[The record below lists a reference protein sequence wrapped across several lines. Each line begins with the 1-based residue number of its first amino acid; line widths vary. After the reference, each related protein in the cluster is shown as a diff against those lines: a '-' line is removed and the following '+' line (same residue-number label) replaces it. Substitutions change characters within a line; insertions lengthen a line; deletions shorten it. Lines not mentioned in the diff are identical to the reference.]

1 VESVI
6 PATLSGSRNDG
17 SMRQNLTATFV
28 SLLIAGTLSVTG
40 CASRGVSAGASP
52 AASDSAVYVALLGQ
66 DTAYYQWVVR
76 RGNDVTIDVVER
88 IPRVRLLRT
97 AMTQNPDGSLLSF
110 ERRAYLPSPSGLTP
124 SERVVVRLAGDSTII
139 ETTGS
144 GPATRHAPLGR
155 GHIVVPAF
163 LQSSYPVLA
172 PYAPERV
179 GDSIVT
185 RLFSQ
190 DFGDRSLTIKRAAAD
205 TIALR
210 SDILGTIRVHL
221 DAQGRVAGFSG
232 IGSSINTVGARV
244 AWLPVDSV
252 LQAFVARER
261 AAGVVGTASPRDSAR
276 ASISGATVVVDYG
289 RPSKRGRRVFGGIV
303 PFNRVW
309 RTGANRATHLMI
321 DRTLRFGEA
330 QLPPGSYTLWTIPA
344 ESGWTLV
351 VNNQTGQ
358 WGTDHDPRFDRFR
371 VPMRVTALP
380 ESVERFTIV
389 VEPAGAGGV
398 IRLRWD
404 TVEASVPF
412 TVVR

>member
-1 VESVI
+1 MPQS
-6 PATLSGSRNDG
+6 
-17 SMRQNLTATFV
+17 LTATFV
-28 SLLIAGTLSVTG
+28 SLFIAGALSVTG
-40 CASRGVSAGASP
+40 CASRGVSAGSSLP
-52 AASDSAVYVALLGQ
+52 ASDSAAYVALLGQ
-66 DTAYYQWVVR
+66 DTAYFQWVVR
-76 RGNDVTIDVVER
+76 RGSEVTMDVVER

-97 AMTQNPDGSLLSF
+97 TMTQHPDGSLVSF

-124 SERVVVRLAGDSTII
+124 AERVVVGLAGDSTII

-144 GPATRHAPLGR
+144 GPATRHAPPGR

-172 PYAPERV
+172 RYAPKRV

-185 RLFSQ
+185 RLFSR
-190 DFGDRSLTIKRAAAD
+190 DFGDRSLTIKRAAPD
-205 TIALR
+205 TVALR

-232 IGSSINTVGARV
+232 IGSSINTVGKRV

-252 LQAFVARER
+252 LQAFAARER
-261 AAGVVGTASPRDSAR
+261 STGVVGTASPRDTAR
-276 ASISGATVVVDYG
+276 ANISGATLVVDYG
-289 RPSKRGRRVFGGIV
+289 RPAKRGRRVFGGIV

-309 RTGANRATHLMI
+309 RTGANRATHFTT
-321 DRTLRFGEA
+321 DRTLNFGNA
-330 QLPPGSYTLWTIPA
+330 LLPPGHYTLWTIPA

-371 VPMRVTALP
+371 VPMQVTSLGAP
-380 ESVERFTIV
+380 VERFTIV
-389 VEPAGAGGV
+389 VEPTGAGGV

-412 TVVR
+412 TVSR

>member
-1 VESVI
+1 
-6 PATLSGSRNDG
+6 
-17 SMRQNLTATFV
+17 V
-28 SLLIAGTLSVTG
+28 SP
-40 CASRGVSAGASP
+40 GASVP
-52 AASDSAVYVALLGQ
+52 TSDSAAYVVLLGQ
-66 DTAYYQWVVR
+66 DTAYFQWVVR
-76 RGNDVTIDVVER
+76 RGHEVTMDVVER

-97 AMTQNPDGSLLSF
+97 TMTQHSDGSLVSF
-110 ERRAYLPSPSGLTP
+110 ERRAYLPSPSGLTAA
-124 SERVVVRLAGDSTII
+124 ERVVVRLEGDSTII

-172 PYAPERV
+172 PYAPKRV

-185 RLFSQ
+185 RLFSR
-190 DFGDRSLTIKRAAAD
+190 DFGDRSLTIKRVATD
-205 TIALR
+205 TVALR
-210 SDILGTIRVHL
+210 SNILGTIRVHL
-221 DAQGRVAGFSG
+221 DAQGRVAGFTG

-252 LQAFVARER
+252 LQAFAVRER
-261 AAGVVGTASPRDSAR
+261 SGGVVGTASPRDTAR
-276 ASISGATVVVDYG
+276 ANIAGATLLVDYG

-309 RTGANRATHLMI
+309 RTGANRATHFTTN
-321 DRTLRFGEA
+321 RTLELGNA
-330 QLPPGSYTLWTIPA
+330 LLPPGQYTLWTIPA

-358 WGTDHDPRFDRFR
+358 WGTDHDPRFDRFHM
-371 VPMRVTALP
+371 PMQVTSLAAP
-380 ESVERFTIV
+380 VETFTIV

-412 TVVR
+412 TVAR